1 MKKRDK
7 KKDDSFIFAWNHRNK
22 AVLHMTVFAIVSVV
36 LHVSGFYLFQVVYPS
51 AVKVE
56 PIPDRL
62 TILDASD
69 PNVLALMGKIHDRVV
84 FLRPASEGAGVRA
97 TLDDFSIQFKPSF
110 SDREPNVKLKYPA
123 KALGVTSGEEGK
135 K

>member
-1 MKKRDK
+1 
-7 KKDDSFIFAWNHRNK
+7 
-22 AVLHMTVFAIVSVV
+22 MTVFFIVSVV

-62 TILDASD
+62 MILDVND
-69 PNVLALMGKIHDRVV
+69 PSVLALMGKVHDRVV
-84 FLRPASEGAGVRA
+84 FLRPASEGSEVRA
-97 TLDDFSIQFKPSF
+97 KLDDFSIQFKPSF

-123 KALGVTSGEEGK
+123 KALGLTGEEEGGK
-135 K
+135 